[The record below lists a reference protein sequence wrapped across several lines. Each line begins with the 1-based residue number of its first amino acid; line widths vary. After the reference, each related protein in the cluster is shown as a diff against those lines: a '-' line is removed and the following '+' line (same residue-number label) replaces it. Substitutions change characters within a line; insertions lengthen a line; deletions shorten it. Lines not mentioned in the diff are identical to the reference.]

1 MTLMRKFMYWL
12 SGKHAKVAL
21 AIVLMPYILLA
32 LILIV
37 S

>member
-1 MTLMRKFMYWL
+1 MTLMKKFMYWL
-12 SGKHAKVAL
+12 SGRHLKVAL
-21 AIVLMPYILLA
+21 SIVLMPYILLA